1 MGMQLA
7 CTLSVSWDGL
17 RVLLTLLVGTPA
29 GYCRL
34 KTEIAKTNRHYE
46 KALMLAREM
55 LFHIKLQL
63 QNANELLYM
72 NWALLISEQVRTF
85 MSESNDQLQF
95 CTHSKISRN
104 ISNVNLHQLNLS
116 FQKHKLNV
124 FQISLFKLKFTTF
137 QYFVRLQRFIRV
149 LEISWTAE

>member
-29 GYCRL
+29 GYCRRL

-72 NWALLISEQVRTF
+72 NWALLISEQARTF
-85 MSESNDQLQF
+85 MSESNDQLQWHRLF

-116 FQKHKLNV
+116 FQKHFKSRSLSLSSQH
-124 FQISLFKLKFTTF
+124 FSISFDSRGSSECWK
-137 QYFVRLQRFIRV
+137 
-149 LEISWTAE
+149 